1 MRQTPCGQTPSSER
15 FSRSRAGSS
24 IHLSSN
30 STDSYN
36 GNDTIK
42 ESNAD
47 SRLPLST
54 KTALCIAAW
63 YACSGATLFGNKHIL
78 SNLKADPN
86 VLAMSQM
93 LITAFFGAVK
103 MYGPYYMGGKAQPSP
118 LSTQPARNFLF
129 DMVLVG
135 VMRFCTVMAGLISLK
150 YVAVSFT
157 ETVKSSA
164 PFFTVIFA
172 RILLKE
178 HTSLMVNLSLV
189 PVVGGLALCS
199 ANELS
204 FTSIGFFAA
213 VFNNC
218 IDCVQNVFSKKLLST
233 HYNYINLQFYTSA
246 AALVVQLPVIMCRP
260 TFIYGQRS
268 DDAANSEVTRELLFY
283 LLVNGAFFH
292 MQSVMAYAVMGL
304 ISPVSQSVAN
314 TLKRALLI
322 WLSVLYFGNPVTWAS
337 ACGTF
342 VVISG
347 VFAYNHARR
356 HYPYRPA
363 SGLPV
368 SQPESGSK

>member
-1 MRQTPCGQTPSSER
+1 MADRSRRGGAAPADGSGANQPERESSSEATR
-15 FSRSRAGSS
+15 MSLGAR
-24 IHLSSN
+24 
-30 STDSYN
+30 
-36 GNDTIK
+36 
-42 ESNAD
+42 
-47 SRLPLST
+47 
-54 KTALCIAAW
+54 TALFMSLW

-78 SNLKADPN
+78 STLKADPN

-93 LITAFFGAVK
+93 LITALFGAVK
-103 MYGPYYMGGKAQPSP
+103 MYGPSCVGGKPHSSP
-118 LSTQPARNFLF
+118 LSTQESRPLRNFLV
-129 DMVLVG
+129 DMLIVG
-135 VMRFCTVMAGLISLK
+135 VMRFATVMAGLISLK

-164 PFFTVIFA
+164 PFFTVLFA

-178 HTSLMVNLSLV
+178 HTSLAVNLSLL
-189 PVVGGLALCS
+189 PVVAGLALCS

-204 FTSIGFFAA
+204 FTPIGFFAA

-246 AALVVQLPVIMCRP
+246 AALVVQLPILLLRP
-260 TFIYGQRS
+260 VFIYGQREEAEES
-268 DDAANSEVTRELLFY
+268 TGLNRELLFY
-283 LLVNGAFFH
+283 LILNGAFFH
-292 MQSVMAYAVMGL
+292 LQSVMAYGVMGL

-337 ACGTF
+337 ACGTSI
-342 VVISG
+342 VIGG

-356 HYPYRPA
+356 YYPYRPPPDLPISSCNCA
-363 SGLPV
+363 S
-368 SQPESGSK
+368 SSSNRA